1 MFKPEPVGW
10 WCEWEG
16 ECFSERCGKGPNHVH
31 CTPVYTR
38 TQVRKG
44 FKELA
49 EEIEVWARSALKKSN
64 KNELDLSAINAK
76 LGIAFAVKE
85 TRRRMEEW

>member
-1 MFKPEPVGW
+1 MKTKPEPVGW

-44 FKELA
+44 FEELA
-49 EEIEVWARSALKKSN
+49 RYMNSCKSVIMDEARRSDYGYVVSEV
-64 KNELDLSAINAK
+64 
-76 LGIAFAVKE
+76 
-85 TRRRMEEW
+85 RRRMEEW